1 MELQVHQILTQIAT
15 WQRMQLFSICYQQN
29 LLKVRV
35 LTGIMQVSMEESSR
49 LSIII
54 LLIKVVFSTFKM
66 EHLFQFLIQSLVQ
79 IQQSPMEE

>member
-49 LSIII
+49 LSTI
-54 LLIKVVFSTFKM
+54 L
-66 EHLFQFLIQSLVQ
+66 
-79 IQQSPMEE
+79 